1 MTLDR
6 HRISRERILE
16 GANTILDSGDYAD
29 LTVDAL
35 ARSLRMSKS
44 TLYKYFSS
52 KEDVIIA
59 LVRDACDQAE
69 SELDVVLG
77 RGPAPAQLV
86 ELAAII
92 GRHGQRLP
100 RAVLVDLQR
109 LPRTCIDRIRQT
121 RRAFASSAL
130 KVLERGVSLHELNHP
145 EPALA
150 ATAFAAACEAVLVE
164 GAGGGLPEYGVR
176 VTQVPELF
184 LPALAPLYN
193 R

>member
-16 GANTILDSGDYAD
+16 GANDILDSGDYAD

-52 KEDVIIA
+52 KEDVIVA
-59 LVRDACDQAE
+59 LVRDVCDEAE
-69 SELDVVLG
+69 RELDEILG
-77 RGPAPAQLV
+77 RGAAPAQLT

-100 RAVLVDLQR
+100 RAALVDLHR
-109 LPRTCIDRIRQT
+109 VPRTCIDRIRQT
-121 RRAFASSAL
+121 RKAFVSAAV
-130 KVLERGVSLHELNHP
+130 KVLERGVSRREFSHA

-150 ATAFAAACEAVLVE
+150 ATAFAAACEAVLVD
-164 GAGGGLPEYGVR
+164 GAKSGIPEYGAR
-176 VTQVPELF
+176 VALVPGLF
-184 LPALAPLYN
+184 LPALV
-193 R
+193 RG